1 MRVTVYIVVCYDIVD
16 DRKRLQVAKLMKSYG
31 ERVQK
36 SVFECRIDD
45 GKFLGMKRA
54 IEKVIDWEQDS
65 VRYYH
70 LCKGCAKN
78 VDISGWGVVHE
89 KEDVIVV

>member
-1 MRVTVYIVVCYDIVD
+1 
-16 DRKRLQVAKLMKSYG
+16 MKSYG

-45 GKFLGMKRA
+45 GKFLKMKQA
-54 IEKVIDWEQDS
+54 IEKLIDWEEDS

-70 LCKGCAKN
+70 LCKGCWKN
-78 VDISGWGVVHE
+78 VDISGWGVVRE
-89 KEDVIVV
+89 EEEVIVV